1 MDYRSIIKESFKDI
15 SFDELTHSYFVNS
28 DRTPSVSA
36 QNKKFYTQFETHK
49 IAQQTA
55 DRYNQ
60 YNKEKRDKWHYI
72 NEWKNKSEEAL
83 AKGKNVHSY
92 AQLYPDFTEPTLD
105 EHYAVKQYFDYFPP
119 NYELL
124 LQEIPLYSDRFKI
137 AGTPDKIILNKST
150 GNLVIS
156 DWKTGKDLYKNY
168 DNKRL
173 NPPFEYLLDNS
184 FNKYS
189 LQQSHYKLM
198 LEEKTPFKVEQLW
211 LVWLNGKNYELI
223 EALDLSKDLN
233 QYYGATSDL
242 LSTNS
247 K

>member
-1 MDYRSIIKESFKDI
+1 MDYKQIIQESFKDI
-15 SFDELTHSYFVNS
+15 SFDDLSHVYFVKS
-28 DRTPSVSA
+28 EKTPSVSA
-36 QNKKFYTQFETHK
+36 KNKTFYSEFKTHE

-60 YNKEKRDKWHYI
+60 YNKDKRDKWYYI
-72 NEWKNKSEEAL
+72 NEWKEKSQKAI

-92 AQLYPDFTEPTLD
+92 AQLYPDFTEPELD
-105 EHYAVKQYFDYFPP
+105 EHHAVKQYFEYFPW

-124 LQEIPLYSDRFKI
+124 FQEFPLYSEKYKI

-156 DWKTGKDLYKNY
+156 DWKTGGDLYKNY

-173 NPPFEYLLDNS
+173 NPPFQYLLDS
-184 FNKYS
+184 PFNKYS

-198 LEEKTPFKVEQLW
+198 LEEKTPFKVEKLW
-211 LVWLNGKNYELI
+211 LIWLNGKNYEQI
-223 EALDLSKDLN
+223 EALDLSNDLK
-233 QYYGATSDL
+233 QYYESSGI
-242 LSTNS
+242 LSFS
-247 K
+247 AK